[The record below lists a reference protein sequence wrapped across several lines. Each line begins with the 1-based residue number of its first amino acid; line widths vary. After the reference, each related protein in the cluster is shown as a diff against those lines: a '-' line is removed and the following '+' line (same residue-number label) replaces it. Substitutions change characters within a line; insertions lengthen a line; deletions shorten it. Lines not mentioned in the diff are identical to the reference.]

1 MRRVVCALMLVA
13 LTGCS
18 VLDRTHEIADVTEGE
33 TIALG
38 KMEGQGHVYM
48 LTVIGEGH
56 IDGTAEVSLS
66 SRTET
71 LSGEVRFEWYTDW
84 YTDSATI
91 HYTPLDVE
99 GGHLT
104 LRYRFE
110 S

>member
-1 MRRVVCALMLVA
+1 MLLA
-13 LTGCS
+13 LTGCG
-18 VLDRTHEIADVTEGE
+18 VGQRTHEIADVTEPE
-33 TIALG
+33 AIQLG
-38 KMEGQGHVYM
+38 KREGQGHVYM
-48 LTVIGEGH
+48 LTVIGEGY
-56 IDGTAEVSLS
+56 IEGTAEISLS
-66 SRTET
+66 HRKEA
-71 LSGEVRFEWYTDW
+71 LSGEAWFEWFTDW